1 MIGAQTVFHAV
12 HKPITVHGAN
22 DPLTHRLDETV
33 TVACGY
39 QRAIGRISKD
49 VCEYDTFSSSS
60 ISSAAP
66 RVIAAHG
73 ALVDDDDILVLKV
86 TSFQV
91 LLEAATLDMLLLQS
105 ASLEHQQTQTQSSPR
120 HRLADCPADGGPARG
135 NRVLLPQFFLDLVQ
149 IQRDIVLHDV
159 SRASSSGA
167 LRTRTLPSASAGR
180 CH

>member
-1 MIGAQTVFHAV
+1 METLRREDEEEDPVIGAQTVFHAV

-86 TSFQV
+86 TCKV
-91 LLEAATLDMLLLQS
+91 PPALQR
-105 ASLEHQQTQTQSSPR
+105 A
-120 HRLADCPADGGPARG
+120 GPAG
-135 NRVLLPQFFLDLVQ
+135 
-149 IQRDIVLHDV
+149 
-159 SRASSSGA
+159 
-167 LRTRTLPSASAGR
+167 
-180 CH
+180 